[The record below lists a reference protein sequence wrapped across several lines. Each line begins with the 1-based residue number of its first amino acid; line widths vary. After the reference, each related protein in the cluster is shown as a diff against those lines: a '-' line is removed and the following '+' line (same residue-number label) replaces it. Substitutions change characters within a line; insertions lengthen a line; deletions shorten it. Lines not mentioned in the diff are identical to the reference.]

1 MKEANRMIAEKQANL
16 TPRQFIFTYLARHRN
31 QVLLGF
37 GFVVMT
43 NIWQVATPWVL
54 RYGIEYLEYK
64 TGHSAAVQLPVW
76 LLRNTDTLSIPHFL
90 ILLSVALTIVAAI
103 QGVFRYLMRTLL
115 IGLSR
120 EIEYEIRN
128 DYLEHLQTLPASFYQ
143 RYKTGDLMARAT
155 NDIEAIR
162 TMLGPGIM
170 YAMNAVTVTLFS
182 FVLMM
187 SISPSVTLWSM
198 LPMPFVAIIVKQQV
212 AKINRLFQ
220 NIQAQY
226 ATMTAK
232 VQENLSGIRVI
243 KSYVQEP
250 HEIADFAAMN
260 REYIQRNMKL
270 VTVRAGLWSS
280 IEFLLG
286 LTVLS
291 ALFFSGRQVIG
302 QQLSIGA
309 LVAFIAYIGMLA
321 WPVIAMGWVLN
332 LWQEGLASS
341 ERVLNL
347 FKEKSDIQDGPET
360 DHAITELQGQI
371 QFDRLSFHYDS
382 STAAVLKNISLT
394 IPRGA
399 TLAIVGHTGS
409 GKSTLVNLIPR
420 LYNAP
425 AGSVLIDGHDIR
437 RIPLLTL
444 RRHIGFVSQEAM
456 LFSDTLSE
464 NLAFGV
470 EQVSDQAILEA
481 AQIAQLTQDMDQFS
495 QGWQTLVGERG
506 MTLSGGQ
513 KQRAAIARAV
523 LRDPRILILDDALSA
538 VDTYT
543 EEEILHQLAQVRR
556 QRTTIIVSHRIS
568 TVRDADQII
577 VLQNGEIAEQGNH
590 DQLLAQ
596 QGLYYQ
602 LYQRQLIEQSLEAL
616 T

>member
-1 MKEANRMIAEKQANL
+1 MIAEKQANL

-90 ILLSVALTIVAAI
+90 ILLSFALTIVAAI